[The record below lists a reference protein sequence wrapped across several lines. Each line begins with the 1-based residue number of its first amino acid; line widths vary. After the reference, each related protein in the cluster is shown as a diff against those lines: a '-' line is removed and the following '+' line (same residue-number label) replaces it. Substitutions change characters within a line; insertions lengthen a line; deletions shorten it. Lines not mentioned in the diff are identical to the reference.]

1 MLPLDLIRRAP
12 HILVYIR
19 SSESVASRSHHY
31 AMFQPPLAP
40 LSVALCRK
48 CSLWFSFSAI
58 CTESCTE
65 S

>member
-12 HILVYIR
+12 HILVHVR

-48 CSLWFSFSAI
+48 
-58 CTESCTE
+58 
-65 S
+65 